1 MNNLC
6 ILQNNFHEIKNI
18 NESCI
23 IILNRLQ
30 TDYVFLNNLYKE
42 MISTNLNELPSSL
55 DSFYFQNKLIK
66 TELSNNFDMLTLI
79 NNRIYGDYYKLLRR
93 IFTYSNK
100 IIKNKN
106 LISNYSIKN
115 YKIYKDLDI
124 SCNFDFNNT
133 VDIFNDIISIIEIL
147 KKELIERK
155 NSLSLQK
162 NDKKSGLNIET
173 LISSIKNN
181 NTKLSNNISM
191 FSENI
196 ASFNEYHKKYF
207 LKFFIKIKLF
217 YGEVYKEINFVTLR
231 EGKTFY
237 NNTNNNTSIYI
248 LNNNEE
254 KYTRDLLENNI
265 DIDLSNIIIY
275 NNNIERDI
283 YSIFDNMILDKDD
296 LKSDTS
302 SSNKT
307 INTESRP
314 STPLP
319 RPLNVNDLSN
329 IKLKKNIDDDTT
341 SKQEQIFKLSKEIDS
356 IMEKDERENIEN
368 IQMENNK
375 LNNNKTGMSLL
386 KSKKTVLGFN
396 IKKSFI

>member
-1 MNNLC
+1 MNTMC
-6 ILQNNFHEIKNI
+6 ILQNNFVDIEKL
-18 NESCI
+18 NESCQ

-30 TDYVFLNNLYKE
+30 DDYNFLNNIYKD
-42 MISTNLNELPSSL
+42 MISTNLNELPTSL
-55 DSFYFQNKLIK
+55 DSFYFQTKLIK
-66 TELSNNFDMLTLI
+66 TELSNNFHMLNLI
-79 NNRIYGDYYKLLRR
+79 DNRIYGDYYKLLRR
-93 IFTYSNK
+93 ILNYSNK

-124 SCNFDFNNT
+124 SCNFNFNNT
-133 VDIFNDIISIIEIL
+133 IDIFNDIISIIEIL

-155 NSLSLQK
+155 ASLSIQK

-173 LISSIKNN
+173 LISSVKNN

-191 FSENI
+191 FCENI
-196 ASFNEYHKKYF
+196 HSFNEYHKKYISRF
-207 LKFFIKIKLF
+207 LIKIKLF
-217 YGEVYKEINFVTLR
+217 YGEVNNEINFVTLK
-231 EGKTFY
+231 EPKPYY
-237 NNTNNNTSIYI
+237 NNNINNSICL

-254 KYTRDLLENNI
+254 KHTRNLLKNNI
-265 DIDLSNIIIY
+265 DVDLSNITIT
-275 NNNIERDI
+275 NIETDI
-283 YSIFDNMILDKDD
+283 YSVFNNMILDKED

-314 STPLP
+314 STPLSP
-319 RPLNVNDLSN
+319 SLNVNDFSN
-329 IKLKKNIDDDTT
+329 IKLKKNINDDTG
-341 SKQEQIFKLSKEIDS
+341 SKQQQILKISKEIDS
-356 IMEKDERENIEN
+356 IMEKDELEN

-375 LNNNKTGMSLL
+375 LNNTKTGFGL
-386 KSKKTVLGFN
+386 SKPKKLALGFN